1 MQKPK
6 CYVSRSC
13 NASNRQTLKREM
25 FRRLDL
31 ASADCKCLFEY
42 DFASLKYR
50 NNSCHVNILVDES
63 ERYFDIDEL
72 SRCFQK
78 YGLRTK
84 LYDGD
89 TCRELKAVLSISRH
103 RRGSTCTFA
112 SLFVIAILCVV
123 ASCYL
128 NEDLCY
134 HEWCWE
140 NLISA
145 KENSVD
151 VTEHDDLISAEY
163 SSSGNVTLSFS
174 SDARLTSEFLE
185 KISNDGHLS
194 CEVTANAEC
203 IMLNLKQK
211 KVARPDL
218 EPTEL
223 SLSLFRKL
231 SHVEEGVRKKH
242 NEGLDA
248 HTFPY

>member
-1 MQKPK
+1 M
-6 CYVSRSC
+6 
-13 NASNRQTLKREM
+13 
-25 FRRLDL
+25 
-31 ASADCKCLFEY
+31 
-42 DFASLKYR
+42 
-50 NNSCHVNILVDES
+50 
-63 ERYFDIDEL
+63 
-72 SRCFQK
+72 
-78 YGLRTK
+78 
-84 LYDGD
+84 
-89 TCRELKAVLSISRH
+89 
-103 RRGSTCTFA
+103 
-112 SLFVIAILCVV
+112 IAILCVV

-145 KENSVD
+145 KKSVD

-231 SHVEEGVRKKH
+231 SHVEEGVRKNIMKDSMRILSH
-242 NEGLDA
+242 IDATKVDYKEGVRKRHVVTYHLRIQTGHPKTLILIRNAEKYFYQFQESLPLDKS
-248 HTFPY
+248 TFIRIKMQLFY